1 MHSGVKLLIRDHM
14 KKFGKV
20 ILSISCICLSILYS
34 GAQDKNSDTGSQS
47 SLGEAEPVPT
57 AEPAL
62 ENLKLEDFFVF
73 SKATFIN
80 ELSNGID
87 PFFPTSNR
95 RKKVAQAVEVQD
107 DRPALDLS
115 AAVKTIVLQGIS
127 WKPSNPVALI
137 NGVPFV
143 ENESRAINVNGRL
156 VMIRCMKIRPT
167 AALIKFIE
175 QNEYKILEMK
185 QE

>member
-1 MHSGVKLLIRDHM
+1 MIH
-14 KKFGKV
+14 
-20 ILSISCICLSILYS
+20 S
-34 GAQDKNSDTGSQS
+34 GAQNKNSDGGSPTI
-47 SLGEAEPVPT
+47 LGEVDPVPMAEPG
-57 AEPAL
+57 L

-73 SKATFIN
+73 SKVTFIN
-80 ELSNGID
+80 ELGNGID
-87 PFFPTSNR
+87 PFFPSSNR
-95 RKKVAQAVEVQD
+95 RKKAAQAVEIQD
-107 DRPALDLS
+107 ERPALDLS

-156 VMIRCMKIRPT
+156 VTIRCMKIRPT

>member
-1 MHSGVKLLIRDHM
+1 M
-14 KKFGKV
+14 
-20 ILSISCICLSILYS
+20 CLSMSYS
-34 GAQDKNSDTGSQS
+34 WAQDKKSEVGSPASVQDADQT
-47 SLGEAEPVPT
+47 LLDEPV
-57 AEPAL
+57 L
-62 ENLKLEDFFVF
+62 ENLKLEDFFVI
-73 SKATFIN
+73 SRATFIN
-80 ELSNGID
+80 ELGNGID

-95 RKKVAQAVEVQD
+95 RRKVVEAMEIQV

-143 ENESRAINVNGRL
+143 ENESRAINVDGRS

-167 AALIKFIE
+167 AALIKFIDH
-175 QNEYKILEMK
+175 NEYKILEMK